1 MSKFELRLRLCR
13 ELLLTDR
20 EVARLI
26 SRAPYTYKVYSIP
39 KKNGGRRVV
48 AQPARET
55 KILQNFLIENI
66 FKELPVH
73 ECATAYKAGSSIAIN
88 ASIHVGNSYI
98 SKFDFSNFFPSI
110 TMIDLV
116 RHIKSFFDGRLDDLE
131 IVDIA
136 RVCCIKD
143 RVTDRLHLSIGA
155 PSSPILSNSI
165 MYFFD
170 VAVHKWSSE
179 RGVSYTRYADDMTF
193 STNEKSMSRE
203 IELFLVRQVEAMK
216 SPRLSIN
223 HEKTIHLSKRH
234 QRKVTGL
241 VLSSEGKVSL
251 GRNRKREISSL
262 IHRFALGQ
270 LDPTDVF
277 RLQGLLGFA
286 NDAEP
291 DFVVRMRKK
300 YGDFVIA
307 ALFEKRKA
315 PSVISDG

>member
-1 MSKFELRLRLCR
+1 
-13 ELLLTDR
+13 
-20 EVARLI
+20 
-26 SRAPYTYKVYSIP
+26 
-39 KKNGGRRVV
+39 
-48 AQPARET
+48 
-55 KILQNFLIENI
+55 
-66 FKELPVH
+66 
-73 ECATAYKAGSSIAIN
+73 
-88 ASIHVGNSYI
+88 
-98 SKFDFSNFFPSI
+98 
-110 TMIDLV
+110 
-116 RHIKSFFDGRLDDLE
+116 
-131 IVDIA
+131 
-136 RVCCIKD
+136 
-143 RVTDRLHLSIGA
+143 
-155 PSSPILSNSI
+155 
-165 MYFFD
+165 
-170 VAVHKWSSE
+170 
-179 RGVSYTRYADDMTF
+179 MTF

-223 HEKTIHLSKRH
+223 HEKTIHLSKRN

-300 YGDFVIA
+300 YGDLVIA